1 MDEKTLEYIAQLARL
16 ELPTDEKAG
25 MLEHMQRI
33 LDYMD
38 ELNTVCTDDVPPLI
52 QADGITN
59 VLRADEVTPSFPRE
73 ALMDNAP
80 KQLDG
85 AYQVPKV
92 IE

>member
-16 ELPTDEKAG
+16 ELPEDEKAG
-25 MLEHMQRI
+25 MLEHMQRM
-33 LDYMD
+33 LDYID
-38 ELNTVCTDDVPPLI
+38 ELNAVFTDDVPPLI

-59 VLRADEVTPSFPRE
+59 ALRADEVVPSFPRQ
-73 ALMDNAP
+73 ALMNNAP